1 MAKIAVLKQPHSFEN
16 FDGEQYII
24 DTSRE
29 FGGYEAGDIIC
40 SECPFFGIPLKL
52 EIAIRKN
59 GKLIF
64 RAWTFISPD
73 STGGGNGYLHTRM
86 SELEKSQ
93 FKATEEQID
102 TVSGLFSGRIKF
114 EGIKLSPGA
123 TLQAICP
130 INFATEEKRIG
141 RKIYLA

>member
-1 MAKIAVLKQPHSFEN
+1 MAKIAVLRQPHSFEN
-16 FDGEQYII
+16 FDGEQYIV
-24 DTSRE
+24 DTNRK

-40 SECPFFGIPLKL
+40 SECPFFGIPLRL

-59 GKLIF
+59 GELVF
-64 RAWTFISPD
+64 RSWTFILPD
-73 STGGGNGYLHTRM
+73 STGGGNGYLHTQM

-93 FKATEEQID
+93 FKATEEQIN

-130 INFATEEKRIG
+130 IDVAAEENRIG
-141 RKIYLA
+141 KTIFLA